1 MQMQMC
7 LRALELH
14 GESQSREMWG
24 NIAEQALSLGGQLLS
39 TYLDYKFGDDGRER
53 SMFIPIP
60 YSRNHRSLGGGSS
73 FPGNALPWHMHFK

>member
-1 MQMQMC
+1 MQMY
-7 LRALELH
+7 LRALELRE
-14 GESQSREMWG
+14 ESESREMWG

-39 TYLDYKFGDDGRER
+39 TYLDYKFGNGGRER

-60 YSRNHRSLGGGSS
+60 YSMSHPSLGGGSP